1 MRLTVAAIISGHVN
15 GKKSERA
22 MKIEIADYIELADGG
37 AVVTLEMDEEARMG
51 LIVEAVKSRIL
62 AGLEAY
68 NEPDE
73 RT

>member
-1 MRLTVAAIISGHVN
+1 
-15 GKKSERA
+15 

-51 LIVEAVKSRIL
+51 LIVEAIKSRIL

-73 RT
+73 RTRR